1 MFSRL
6 LIVVGFAFVLL
17 CGQRQNRV
25 FWDGSDWNRI
35 AIQMNQESESIYRVK
50 AAHINGLLDGRLY
63 YYLKAWEVEPV
74 LAEDAYDDPLDLL
87 HHKELIKALD
97 KFYSDPKHNTIPVIS
112 AIIIANMR
120 IGGISEPV
128 VYRYIEETRFWA
140 NSMKADIDSLSVEI
154 LAAKLD
160 KHLSK
165 PFDISEKYG
174 RGPDYER
181 KRVVLRPKYLELE
194 DKDDKGIAWYMA
206 FLQGWKFGITGG
218 TNRWSASDSAVI
230 SGSGYNLV
238 IKTPLHFAT
247 ESLETRVRLE
257 IGGIKFSTDLNGSQT
272 AAYVQLGLLDS
283 KILLINRMML
293 EIGMGSILG
302 NTSFSGGLLITL
314 RKKRLDLIT
323 RYISASSTAE
333 TKLPPNWISI
343 SLGFNF

>member
-1 MFSRL
+1 MVSRL

-17 CGQRQNRV
+17 LGQRQNRV

-50 AAHINGLLDGRLY
+50 AAHINGLLDGRFY
-63 YYLKAWEVEPV
+63 FYLKAWEVEPV
-74 LAEDAYDDPLDLL
+74 LAEGAYDDPLDLL
-87 HHKELIKALD
+87 LHKELIKALD
-97 KFYSDPKHNTIPVIS
+97 KFYADPKHNTIPVIS

-120 IGGISEPV
+120 VGGINEPV

-140 NSMKADIDSLSVEI
+140 NSMKADIDSMSVEI

-181 KRVVLRPKYLELE
+181 KRVVLKPKYVDSE
-194 DKDDKGIAWYMA
+194 DKGDKGTAWYMA

-218 TNRWSASDSAVI
+218 TNRWSVSDSAVS

-247 ESLETRVRLE
+247 ENFETRVRLE
-257 IGGIKFSTDLNGSQT
+257 IGGIKFSTDLNGRQT
-272 AAYVQLGLLDS
+272 AAYVQLGLGDS
-283 KILLINRMML
+283 TIPLINRMML
-293 EIGMGSILG
+293 EIGMGSTLG
-302 NTSFSGGLLITL
+302 NTSFSSGLLITL

-323 RYISASSTAE
+323 RYVSASSTVG
-333 TKLPPNWISI
+333 TNLPPNWISI
-343 SLGFNF
+343 SMGFNF

>member
-6 LIVVGFAFVLL
+6 LIVVGFAVVLL

-35 AIQMNQESESIYRVK
+35 SIQMNQETESIYRVK
-50 AAHINGLLDGRLY
+50 VAHINGLLDGRFY
-63 YYLKAWEVEPV
+63 FYLKAWEVEPV

-87 HHKELIKALD
+87 RHKELIKALD
-97 KFYSDPKHNTIPVIS
+97 NFYSDPKHNTIPVIS

-120 IGGISEPV
+120 IGGITEPV
-128 VYRYIEETRFWA
+128 VYKYIEETRFWA
-140 NSMKADIDSLSVEI
+140 NSMKADIDSISVEI

-181 KRVVLRPKYLELE
+181 KRVVLKPKYPESA
-194 DKDDKGIAWYMA
+194 DKVDKEITWYLRL
-206 FLQGWKFGITGG
+206 LQGWKFGITGG
-218 TNRWSASDSAVI
+218 TNRWSASDSAVS

-238 IKTPLHFAT
+238 IKTPLYFAT
-247 ESLETRVRLE
+247 ETLETRVRLE
-257 IGGIKFSTDLNGSQT
+257 IGGIKFSTDLNGGQT
-272 AAYVQLGLLDS
+272 AAYVQFGLRDS
-283 KILLINRMML
+283 KMPLINRMKL
-293 EIGMGSILG
+293 DIGMGSTLG
-302 NTSFSGGLLITL
+302 NTSFSSGLLITL

-323 RYISASSTAE
+323 RYVSASSTAE

>member
-1 MFSRL
+1 MFSRP
-6 LIVVGFAFVLL
+6 LIIVGFAFVLL

-25 FWDGSDWNRI
+25 FWDGSNWNRI

-63 YYLKAWEVEPV
+63 YYLKAWDVEPV

-87 HHKELIKALD
+87 RHKELIKALD
-97 KFYSDPKHNTIPVIS
+97 NFYSYPKHNTIPVIS

-120 IGGISEPV
+120 IGGITEPV
-128 VYRYIEETRFWA
+128 VYKYIEETRFWA
-140 NSMKADIDSLSVEI
+140 NSMKADIDSISVEI

-165 PFDISEKYG
+165 PFDISDKYG

-181 KRVVLRPKYLELE
+181 KRVLKPKYPQVP
-194 DKDDKGIAWYMA
+194 DKGDKEMTWYMRL
-206 FLQGWKFGITGG
+206 LQGWKFGITGG
-218 TNRWSASDSAVI
+218 INWWSAIDIASS
-230 SGSGYNLV
+230 SGSGYNIV

-247 ESLETRVRLE
+247 EKLETHVRLE
-257 IGGIKFSTDLNGSQT
+257 TGGIKFSTDLNGNQT
-272 AAYVQLGLLDS
+272 AAYVQFGLRDS
-283 KILLINRMML
+283 NIPLINRMML
-293 EIGMGSILG
+293 DIGMGSTLG
-302 NTSFSGGLLITL
+302 NPSFSSGLLITL
-314 RKKRLDLIT
+314 RKKKLDLIT
-323 RYISASSTAE
+323 RYVSASSTAE

>member
-6 LIVVGFAFVLL
+6 LIVVGFAVVLL

-35 AIQMNQESESIYRVK
+35 SIQMNQETESIYRVK
-50 AAHINGLLDGRLY
+50 AAHINGLLDGRFY
-63 YYLKAWEVEPV
+63 FYLKAWEVEAV
-74 LAEDAYDDPLDLL
+74 LAEDVYDDPLDLL
-87 HHKELIKALD
+87 QHKELIKALD

-140 NSMKADIDSLSVEI
+140 NSMKADIDSMAVEI

-181 KRVVLRPKYLELE
+181 KRVVLKPKYPESA
-194 DKDDKGIAWYMA
+194 DKVDKEIIWYLRL
-206 FLQGWKFGITGG
+206 LQDWDFGITGG
-218 TNRWSASDSAVI
+218 TNRWSAIDSVVA

-238 IKTPLHFAT
+238 IKTPLYFAT
-247 ESLETRVRLE
+247 EKLETRVRLE
-257 IGGIKFSTDLNGSQT
+257 IGSIKFSTDLNGCQT
-272 AAYVQLGLLDS
+272 AAYVQFGLRDS
-283 KILLINRMML
+283 KMPLINRMKL
-293 EIGMGSILG
+293 DIGMGSTLG
-302 NTSFSGGLLITL
+302 NTSFSSGLSITL

-323 RYISASSTAE
+323 RYVSASSTLE
-333 TKLPPNWISI
+333 TKLPTNWISI